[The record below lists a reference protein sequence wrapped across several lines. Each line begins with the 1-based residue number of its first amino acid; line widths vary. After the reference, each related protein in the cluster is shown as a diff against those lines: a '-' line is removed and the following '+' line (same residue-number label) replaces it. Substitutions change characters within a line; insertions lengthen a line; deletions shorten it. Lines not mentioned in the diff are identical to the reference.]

1 MKFYVENIRYDGLLH
16 LQGWLFDADKVIT
29 RLELRATTASGTD
42 VRVANWGFVRN
53 DVYEAH
59 RSDASLKSCFRVYG
73 LMVEPQAQ
81 IDLCLHYEDGSAVEV
96 PLALFYVSEDE
107 GGRRQPRIQPLS
119 PFVSPHIDLVASGT
133 TRRDLAVEIERLQ
146 ARPPA
151 QSSQRRPQAEQEP
164 VNVLVSVYKGLHFL
178 DPFFESVFAAPG
190 HPMEVT
196 VVDNGNTDPEVVA
209 FLEKAHQRYK
219 PRMRLIRVE
228 ENEGYIRGI
237 CAAYEAAPH
246 GRHVVVLNT
255 DLVLPPGWLKR
266 LIQPILDNDDIATVT
281 PFTNAGTVCS
291 FPIVGEDN
299 LRFRDQPV
307 EVIDR
312 AFQGIA
318 WPDGGVTLPSGV
330 GFCMAHNKAVLE
342 RIGYYDADTYGFGYG
357 EENDWCL
364 KAHRLGYRNILLP
377 NMYVWHKHGG
387 VYMAEE
393 KRQLIAR
400 NLKTIHSRFPEYH
413 GMVMS
418 YFAADPM
425 AGLRTLVAARLVTGE
440 LKAPGRAIVVDNA
453 HASAPALNRKVE
465 TCEQGGVC
473 VWIGAASGPSVQVSV
488 FVQEIATTFHTS
500 SPAALI
506 KLLKLLNITD
516 VTVYDLPENTLVNAA
531 IKLLA
536 EQKAQA
542 RIALHL
548 VLSDYTLLCPG
559 RTLRNYRGDPC
570 GLPAPEVCNA
580 CLRMLDNGDGVAR
593 DVTSI
598 EEWRSRWAV
607 YVAAAD
613 TIARV
618 VTLAPELIETGLQR
632 YFAKQGTTPQTKKT
646 EK

>member
-29 RLELRATTASGTD
+29 RLEVRATTASGTD

-196 VVDNGNTDPEVVA
+196 VVDNGNADPEVVA

-237 CAAYEAAPH
+237 CAAYEAAPR

-307 EVIDR
+307 EVVDR

-440 LKAPGRAIVVDNA
+440 LKAPGRAIVANTG
-453 HASAPALNRKVE
+453 HAPAAALRRKVE

-473 VWIGAASGPSVQVSV
+473 VWIGAASGANVQVSV
-488 FVQEIATTFHTS
+488 FIQEIATTFHAS

-506 KLLKLLNITD
+506 KLLHLLNVTD
-516 VTVYDLPENTLVNAA
+516 VTLYDLPENVVIAAA
-531 IKLLA
+531 IKLLT
-536 EQKAQA
+536 EQKKQLK
-542 RIALHL
+542 ITLHI
-548 VLSDYTLLCPG
+548 VLSDYALLCPG
-559 RTLRNYRGDPC
+559 RTLRNYRGEPC
-570 GLPAPEVCNA
+570 GLPAAEICNA
-580 CLRMLDNGDGVAR
+580 CLRMLDNGR
-593 DVTSI
+593 ETTTDVTSI
-598 EEWRSRWAV
+598 EEWRSRWTV
-607 YVAAAD
+607 YVAASD

-618 VTLAPELIETGLQR
+618 VGLAPELIETGLQQ
-632 YFAKQGTTPQTKKT
+632 YFIKKASLPS
-646 EK
+646 K